1 MSNTEEINSY
11 RGKLSIILRMI
22 LAFSFIGF
30 ISLLAIILCVFLIPW
45 RTHRIRLGNYYG
57 KIVGFTIFGLAGI
70 RPNII
75 DKTGLSGEPMSGK
88 KRVDTIGPALVI
100 CNHCSTVDMWIGMW
114 LNPIGGCGIAKKEI
128 LKIPFFGVIYWLTGH
143 LLIDRTNLQKSI
155 KSMGEVGQFVREN
168 KLGLWIWPE
177 GSRSKNG
184 QLKTFKKGF
193 VHMALATRLPI
204 LPIVTHNAD
213 LLWPRDSLKIR
224 PGQLEIEVLPLIDTS
239 EWSLDTV
246 NEHVNEM
253 RVIFRAAL
261 SERQRGPA

>member
-1 MSNTEEINSY
+1 MSNVAELGAH
-11 RGKLSIILRMI
+11 RGRLSIILRMI
-22 LAFSFIGF
+22 LAFSLIGL
-30 ISLLAIILCVFLIPW
+30 ISLVAIILCIFLIPW
-45 RTHRIRLGNYYG
+45 RTRRIRLGNYYG
-57 KIVGFTIFGLAGI
+57 KFVGLTIFGLAGI
-70 RPNII
+70 RPHII
-75 DKTGLSGEPMSGK
+75 DKTGLPGGPMDGK